1 MNSNEKTFIDLY
13 EMHYDEVHAFCARR
27 VGWDSAADATAEVFA
42 VAWRR
47 IDEVPAD
54 RSRAWLYGVARRVVG
69 NSWRSSSRRNR
80 LAARVAGQ
88 APRRPEVPEAVV
100 VQRSVDD
107 EVLRALAKLRTPD
120 QEILRLAA
128 WEELTGPEIAEVLGI
143 GLNAAQ
149 QRLTRARR
157 RLAKALGTRV
167 LAREITQE
175 QAS

>member
-1 MNSNEKTFIDLY
+1 VNSKEKTFIDLY

-27 VGWDSAADATAEVFA
+27 VGWDTAADATAEVFA

-47 IDEVPAD
+47 IDDVPAD
-54 RSRAWLYGVARRVVG
+54 TSRAWLYGVARRVVG
-69 NSWRSSSRRNR
+69 NAWRSTSRRKR
-80 LAARVAGQ
+80 LADRVGGQ
-88 APRRPEVPEAVV
+88 ASRTPEGPEAVV

-107 EVLRALAKLRTPD
+107 EVLRALAKLRAPD
-120 QEILRLAA
+120 QEILRLSA

-143 GLNAAQ
+143 SLNAVQ

-157 RLAKALGTRV
+157 RLAKAIGTRT
-167 LAREITQE
+167 LAREVTQE